1 MTPCR
6 KFDTLRIWLK
16 ITKEIEYYTT
26 IYDKCPYLEWFS
38 TLSREYQSKV
48 IKRINRLEDGLY
60 GDCKKLTNSYLSEL
74 RLHFGKGYRI
84 YFKELDNVIILI
96 IAGGDKSDQKRTIK
110 QADKYLEEYLNRSN
124 NNDN

>member
-1 MTPCR
+1 M
-6 KFDTLRIWLK
+6 
-16 ITKEIEYYTT
+16 TKEIEYYTALD
-26 IYDKCPYLEWFS
+26 DKCPYLEWFS

-60 GDCKKLTNSYLSEL
+60 GDCKKLTNSSLSEL

-84 YFKELDNVIILI
+84 YFKELDNIIILI
-96 IAGGDKSDQKRTIK
+96 IAGGDKSDQKRRIK
-110 QADKYLEEYLNRSN
+110 HADKYLEEYLNRSN